1 MTHRPLH
8 KPARTGRTF
17 RRAPWVLPGILLLA
31 TGIGP
36 AAYAFWQT
44 ESSNYAATAADSIP
58 AGGKP
63 AVTTN
68 GAGLSVNWTAAT
80 TASGRP
86 VSGYTV
92 TRYAVATGGTAIP
105 ATGACAGT
113 VTALTCTEQG
123 VPGGLWYYTVT
134 PAIAL
139 WTGAESPR
147 SDGIY
152 NDTTAPVAT
161 ASLTQAPNTAGW
173 NNTSPVTVTIN
184 AQDDPA
190 GSGVAS
196 ITYTL
201 DTAAPVTISA
211 ATASFPV
218 SGDGTHTVSYSA
230 LDNAGNT
237 TPVQTRIIRIDTAA
251 PAVPVLSVPEHINV
265 ANAAAVLIS
274 GTAEPGATISL
285 TVRDAGSAHT
295 ATAVTT
301 ASGTGAWSLSP
312 NLTSLTDGTVTYSA
326 AATDAAG
333 NTGAAGTLTGTK
345 DTGAPAVPALSVPG
359 YVNTANVASVPVTGT
374 AEPGSTLTLTVTDA
388 GAAHTVTGVTTT
400 SGTGTWSVTGLNLAS
415 LNQGTVSYSAVASDA
430 AGNTGAPAS
439 AINLKDTLA
448 PAAPGLT
455 VPPYVNA
462 STASIQVTGTAEPG
476 ALITF
481 TVTDA
486 GSSHSIPRTAAASS
500 SGAWNVTGLNLGS
513 FNDGVLSYTATATDA
528 AGNIGTAATATGKK
542 DVIAPSVSGITL
554 ANGTGSPKSTA
565 STADRGDTLTLQ
577 YSEAMDPAR
586 FCPLWNGTAPLSGT
600 VTLSDGGTGG
610 SNDTLSVSATG
621 CTTLALGTL
630 ALGANYIGTTP
641 AVFGANG
648 AASTLTWDPA
658 TNTLILKLG
667 TLANNS
673 GTPLTQVNSGN
684 PAYTPAANLSD
695 LAGNPLATS
704 TTTSATKT
712 GF

>member
-44 ESSNYAATAADSIP
+44 ESSNYAAAAADSIP
-58 AGGKP
+58 AGGTP
-63 AVTTN
+63 AVTAN
-68 GAGLSVNWTAAT
+68 GAGLSVSWTAAT

-105 ATGACAGT
+105 ATGACAGI

-123 VPGGLWYYTVT
+123 LPGGIWYYTVT

-201 DTAAPVTISA
+201 DTGAPVTINA

-251 PAVPVLSVPEHINV
+251 PAVPVLSVPEHINA
-265 ANAAAVLIS
+265 ANAAAVPVS

-301 ASGTGAWSLSP
+301 ASGTGAWSISP

-326 AATDAAG
+326 TATDAAG
-333 NTGAAGTLTGTK
+333 NTGTAATLTGTK
-345 DTGAPAVPALSVPG
+345 DTRAPAVPALSVPG
-359 YVNTANVASVPVTGT
+359 YVNVANVASVPVTGT

-400 SGTGTWSVTGLNLAS
+400 SGTGTWSVTGLNLAA
-415 LNQGTVSYSAVASDA
+415 LNQGTVSYSAIASDA
-430 AGNTGAPAS
+430 AGNTGAPAT
-439 AINLKDTLA
+439 ATNLKDTQA

-486 GSSHSIPRTAAASS
+486 GASHSIPRTAAASS

-513 FNDGVLSYTATATDA
+513 FNDGVLSYTATATDP
-528 AGNIGTAATATGKK
+528 AGNTGTAATATGKK
-542 DVIAPSVSGITL
+542 DVIAPTVSGITL
-554 ANGTGSPKSTA
+554 ANGTGNPKSTA

-673 GTPLTQVNSGN
+673 GTPLTQVNPGN